1 MIELTKEAL
10 LTVGGLAAFVLVITQ
25 MVIKPATK
33 KLKSKEYYDLLI
45 NVISLVLGIGGALL
59 AQLAVGSIEYATALD
74 AVLIG
79 ISGTAV
85 AVLGYEGLHN
95 ALAYIKKPE

>member
-10 LTVGGLAAFVLVITQ
+10 LTVGGIAAFVVIVTQLLV
-25 MVIKPATK
+25 KPAAK
-33 KLKSKEYYDLLI
+33 KLKDREYYDLLI
-45 NVISLVLGIGGALL
+45 NGISLALGIGGALL
-59 AQLAVGSIEYATALD
+59 AQLAIGSIEYATALD

>member
-1 MIELTKEAL
+1 MIELTTEAL
-10 LTVGGLAAFVLVITQ
+10 RTVSGLATFVLVITQ
-25 MVIKPATK
+25 FVIKPATK
-33 KLKSKEYYDLLI
+33 KLKGKEYYDLLI

-59 AQLAVGSIEYATALD
+59 AQLAIGPIEYATALD
-74 AVLIG
+74 AVLVG

>member
-10 LTVGGLAAFVLVITQ
+10 LTVGGIAAFVAIVTQLLV
-25 MVIKPATK
+25 KPAAK
-33 KLKSKEYYDLLI
+33 KLKGKEYYDLLI
-45 NVISLVLGIGGALL
+45 NGISLVLGIGSAVL
-59 AQLAVGSIEYATALD
+59 AQLAIGSIEYATALD
-74 AVLIG
+74 AVLVG

-95 ALAYIKKPE
+95 ALAYIKKP

>member
-10 LTVGGLAAFVLVITQ
+10 LTVGGIAAFVAIVTQLLV
-25 MVIKPATK
+25 KPAAK
-33 KLKSKEYYDLLI
+33 KLKEKEYYDLLL